1 MNKAL
6 EEYKNIVESFTSK
19 PSNNIDDL
27 IERLQDMKKNKN
39 RVNLSLLMTGAVGM
53 SCESGEILE
62 IVKKVLFQGK
72 ELSDDTLYHIKR
84 EMGDI
89 LWYYM
94 NTLRA
99 LNISF
104 DEVMRENQQKLLN
117 RYPEKQFTVQR
128 SEERQAN
135 DL

>member
-62 IVKKVLFQGK
+62 IVKKALFQGK

-117 RYPEKQFTVQR
+117 RYPEKQFTVLR